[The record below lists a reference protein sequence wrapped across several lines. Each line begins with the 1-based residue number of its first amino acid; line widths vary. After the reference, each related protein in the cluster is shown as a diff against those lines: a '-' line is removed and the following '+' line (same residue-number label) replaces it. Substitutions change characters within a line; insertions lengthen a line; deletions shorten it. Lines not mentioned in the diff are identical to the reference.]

1 MSVADKIPGH
11 VAIIMDGNGR
21 WARAR
26 GFERYEG
33 HQAGVSSLRNII
45 YCAARHEGVRY
56 LTLYVFSKENWGRP
70 QEEVDM
76 LMELLCRSII
86 NELHE
91 LLRESVRVL
100 VIGDRE
106 GMSDAVIEHIDMIER
121 ETASGENLTMQLCIN
136 YSSRAEIARA
146 ARTLAA
152 KAAAGEIQPDD
163 ITPDAISEVLYTH
176 GIPDPDLIIRTG
188 GEQRLSNFLLWQGAY
203 SELYFTPVYWPDFKD
218 SDFAAALEEYGR
230 RNRRFG
236 KVQEQK

>member
-1 MSVADKIPGH
+1 MSTADKIPGH

-26 GFERYEG
+26 GLERYEG
-33 HQAGVSSLRNII
+33 HQEGVNSLRNII
-45 YCAARHEGVRY
+45 YCAARNEGVRY

-70 QEEVDM
+70 REEVDM

-100 VIGDRE
+100 VIGDRKE
-106 GMSDAVIEHIDMIER
+106 MSPTVAEHIDMIER
-121 ETASGENLTMQLCIN
+121 ETAAGVNLTMQLCIN
-136 YSSRAEIARA
+136 YSSRAEMTLAVRN
-146 ARTLAA
+146 LAA
-152 KAAAGEIQPDD
+152 KAAAGEIDP
-163 ITPDAISEVLYTH
+163 H
-176 GIPDPDLIIRTG
+176 GITANDISGELFTCSVPDPDLIIRTG

-203 SELYFTPVYWPDFKD
+203 SELYFTPVYWPDFSED
-218 SDFAAALEEYGR
+218 DFNAALAEYAR

-236 KVQEQK
+236 KVQDQK